1 MRKAAGLFVALVLC
15 IPVGVLAAGS
25 AGAAATTLPTCTK
38 LTGTVKYS
46 PALPKIGNSTKV
58 TSTSTSS
65 LKITGCTGGGITSG
79 VITGTAKYTG
89 NCTTLLTPSTKPLL
103 STVKWSNG
111 KTSSLSTTTK
121 TTSKTGVT
129 PILAT
134 LTSKITAGLGVGHT
148 TIVPVKVI
156 AAAGACTNIALTG
169 YSLVNTG
176 KFVTK

>member
-1 MRKAAGLFVALVLC
+1 MRKAVGSLLALSLL

-25 AGAAATTLPTCTK
+25 AGAATATLPTCTK

-58 TSTSTSS
+58 TSTSTTS
-65 LKITGCTGGGITSG
+65 LKITGCSGGGITSG
-79 VITGTAKYTG
+79 TISGTSTYTG
-89 NCTTLLTPSTKPLL
+89 NCTTLLTPSTKPLI

-111 KTSSLSTTTK
+111 KSSSLSTTTK

-129 PILAT
+129 PITAI
-134 LTSKITAGLGVGHT
+134 LTSKITAGLGVGRT
-148 TIVPVKVI
+148 TTVPVKIV
-156 AAAGACTNIALTG
+156 AAPGACLQSALTG
-169 YSLVNTG
+169 YTITNTG